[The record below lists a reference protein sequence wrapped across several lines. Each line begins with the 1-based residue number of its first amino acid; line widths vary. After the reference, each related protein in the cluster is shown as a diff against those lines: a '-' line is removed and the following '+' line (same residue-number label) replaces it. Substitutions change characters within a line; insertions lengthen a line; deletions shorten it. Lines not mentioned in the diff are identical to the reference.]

1 MSRDV
6 SLSDAHSLSL
16 GQANFRTRYG
26 SIGAVDGQDAR
37 MLRAHGR
44 VRATA
49 GQDARMLRTHGRV
62 RATAGQD
69 ARMSRSHGCDGATLT
84 GGCVGLMIRR
94 APARVAGQ

>member
-44 VRATA
+44 VRATL
-49 GQDARMLRTHGRV
+49 M
-62 RATAGQD
+62 
-69 ARMSRSHGCDGATLT
+69 

>member
-49 GQDARMLRTHGRV
+49 GQDARM
-62 RATAGQD
+62 
-69 ARMSRSHGCDGATLT
+69 SRSHGCDGATLT